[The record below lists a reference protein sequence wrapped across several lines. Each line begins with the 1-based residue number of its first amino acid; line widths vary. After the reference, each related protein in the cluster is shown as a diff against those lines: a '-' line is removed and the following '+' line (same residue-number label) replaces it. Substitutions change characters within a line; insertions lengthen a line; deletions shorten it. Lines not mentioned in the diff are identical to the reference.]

1 MIELDVNGNRIESE
15 EDDICLVVN
24 DKFNLSP
31 CSDREE
37 IFVYLEETK
46 TGEFLELNSYD
57 VDCLIKG
64 LKTVTYKLKWVD
76 TIDYKERGED

>member
-1 MIELDVNGNRIESE
+1 MIELDINGNRIDRE

-31 CSDREE
+31 CTDRDEN
-37 IFVYLEETK
+37 FVYLEESN
-46 TGEFLELNSYD
+46 TGEFFELSKYD

-64 LKTVTYKLKWVD
+64 LKTVRDKLKWVD
-76 TIDYKERGED
+76 TIDYREEGDE